1 MKEVT
6 KRDILIYFSIVH
18 RGEWSEI
25 QKAILEHKPLDYED
39 VKSTI
44 ESCKSRVL
52 TIFDPEYPEALSKIP
67 SPPLVLYYEGDL
79 SLIQDMDH
87 CISMVGSR
95 DCTEYAR
102 SKTVKIANELAKDGV
117 SVVSGLATGIDT
129 AAAEGAVKEGKA
141 VAVLGNGL
149 DYFYPSGNR
158 KLQKDVGLDYF
169 YPSGNR
175 KLQKDVG
182 RLGLLLSEYPDGTH
196 PKPFHFPMRNRII
209 AGLSAAVCIMQA
221 APNSGTYV
229 TAALAATFGR
239 DVGCLPFR
247 SDEGNIGNALIQDG
261 AMLIES
267 AEDVYRM
274 MKEEKVNQ
282 TIGKIVEKSY
292 K

>member
-25 QKAILEHKPLDYED
+25 QKAILAHKPLNYED

-44 ESCKSRVL
+44 ESCKSKVL

-102 SKTVKIANELAKDGV
+102 AKTVKIANELAKDGV

-158 KLQKDVGLDYF
+158 KLQKDVG
-169 YPSGNR
+169 
-175 KLQKDVG
+175 

-196 PKPFHFPMRNRII
+196 PRPFHFPMRNRII

>member
-25 QKAILEHKPLDYED
+25 QKAILAHKPLDYED

-44 ESCKSRVL
+44 ESCKSKVL

-102 SKTVKIANELAKDGV
+102 AKTVKIANELAKDGV

-158 KLQKDVGLDYF
+158 KLQKDVG
-169 YPSGNR
+169 
-175 KLQKDVG
+175 

-196 PKPFHFPMRNRII
+196 PRPFHFPMRNRII

-274 MKEEKVNQ
+274 MKEEKINQ

>member
-1 MKEVT
+1 M
-6 KRDILIYFSIVH
+6 
-18 RGEWSEI
+18 
-25 QKAILEHKPLDYED
+25 
-39 VKSTI
+39 
-44 ESCKSRVL
+44 L

-87 CISMVGSR
+87 CIAMVGSR

-102 SKTVKIANELAKDGV
+102 AKTVKIANELAKDGV

-149 DYFYPSGNR
+149 DYFYP
-158 KLQKDVGLDYF
+158 L
-169 YPSGNR
+169 GNR

-282 TIGKIVEKSY
+282 TIGKIVEKTY

>member
-44 ESCKSRVL
+44 ESCKSKVL

-67 SPPLVLYYEGDL
+67 SPPLVLYYQGDL

-141 VAVLGNGL
+141 VAVLGN
-149 DYFYPSGNR
+149 
-158 KLQKDVGLDYF
+158 GLDYF

>member
-25 QKAILEHKPLDYED
+25 QKAILAHKPLDYED

-44 ESCKSRVL
+44 ESCKSKVL

-102 SKTVKIANELAKDGV
+102 AKTVKIANELAKDGV

-158 KLQKDVGLDYF
+158 KLQKDVG
-169 YPSGNR
+169 
-175 KLQKDVG
+175 

-196 PKPFHFPMRNRII
+196 PRPFHFPMRNRII

>member
-44 ESCKSRVL
+44 ESCKSKVL

-149 DYFYPSGNR
+149 DYFYPA
-158 KLQKDVGLDYF
+158 
-169 YPSGNR
+169 GNR

-221 APNSGTYV
+221 APNSGTCV

>member
-1 MKEVT
+1 MEPNMKEVT

-25 QKAILEHKPLDYED
+25 QKAILAHKPLNYED

-44 ESCKSRVL
+44 ESCKSKVL

-102 SKTVKIANELAKDGV
+102 AKTVKIANELAKDGV

-158 KLQKDVGLDYF
+158 KLQKDVG
-169 YPSGNR
+169 
-175 KLQKDVG
+175 

-196 PKPFHFPMRNRII
+196 PRPFHFPMRNRII

>member
-44 ESCKSRVL
+44 ESCKSKVL

-149 DYFYPSGNR
+149 DYFYPA
-158 KLQKDVGLDYF
+158 
-169 YPSGNR
+169 GNR

-247 SDEGNIGNALIQDG
+247 SGEGNIGNALIQDG

>member
-25 QKAILEHKPLDYED
+25 QKAILAHKPLDYED

-44 ESCKSRVL
+44 ESCKSKVL

-87 CISMVGSR
+87 CIAMVGSR

-102 SKTVKIANELAKDGV
+102 AKTVKIANELAKDGV

-149 DYFYPSGNR
+149 DYFYP
-158 KLQKDVGLDYF
+158 L
-169 YPSGNR
+169 GNR

-282 TIGKIVEKSY
+282 TIGKIVEKTY

>member
-1 MKEVT
+1 MNEVT

-141 VAVLGNGL
+141 VAVA
-149 DYFYPSGNR
+149 Y
-158 KLQKDVGLDYF
+158 
-169 YPSGNR
+169 
-175 KLQKDVG
+175 
-182 RLGLLLSEYPDGTH
+182 T
-196 PKPFHFPMRNRII
+196 
-209 AGLSAAVCIMQA
+209 
-221 APNSGTYV
+221 
-229 TAALAATFGR
+229 
-239 DVGCLPFR
+239 
-247 SDEGNIGNALIQDG
+247 
-261 AMLIES
+261 LIEIMS
-267 AEDVYRM
+267 CFLILQRM
-274 MKEEKVNQ
+274 KM
-282 TIGKIVEKSY
+282 
-292 K
+292 

>member
-25 QKAILEHKPLDYED
+25 QKAILAHKPLDYED

-44 ESCKSRVL
+44 ESCKSKVL

-102 SKTVKIANELAKDGV
+102 AKTVKIANELAKDGV

-141 VAVLGNGL
+141 VAVLGN
-149 DYFYPSGNR
+149 
-158 KLQKDVGLDYF
+158 GLDYF

>member
-1 MKEVT
+1 MEPNMKEVT

-25 QKAILEHKPLDYED
+25 QKAILAHKPLDYED

-44 ESCKSRVL
+44 ESCKSKVL

-102 SKTVKIANELAKDGV
+102 AKTVKIANELAKDGV

-158 KLQKDVGLDYF
+158 KLQKDVG
-169 YPSGNR
+169 
-175 KLQKDVG
+175 
-182 RLGLLLSEYPDGTH
+182 RLGLLLSEYPDGVH
-196 PKPFHFPMRNRII
+196 PRPFHFPMRNRII

>member
-25 QKAILEHKPLDYED
+25 QKAILAHKPLDYED

-44 ESCKSRVL
+44 ESCKSKVL

-79 SLIQDMDH
+79 SLIQDMNH

-102 SKTVKIANELAKDGV
+102 AKTVKIANELAKDGV

-158 KLQKDVGLDYF
+158 KLQKDVG
-169 YPSGNR
+169 
-175 KLQKDVG
+175 

-196 PKPFHFPMRNRII
+196 PRPFHFPMRNRII

>member
-18 RGEWSEI
+18 RGEWSGI
-25 QKAILEHKPLDYED
+25 QKAIMAHKPLNYED

-44 ESCKSRVL
+44 ESCKSKVL

-102 SKTVKIANELAKDGV
+102 AKTVKIANELAKDGV

-141 VAVLGNGL
+141 VAVLGN
-149 DYFYPSGNR
+149 
-158 KLQKDVGLDYF
+158 GLDYF

-274 MKEEKVNQ
+274 IKEEKVNQ

>member
-1 MKEVT
+1 MNEVT

-25 QKAILEHKPLDYED
+25 QKAIMEHKPLNYED
-39 VKSTI
+39 VKSVV
-44 ESCKSRVL
+44 ESCKSKVL

-67 SPPLVLYYEGDL
+67 SPPLVLYFEGDL
-79 SLIQDMDH
+79 SLVQDMDH

-102 SKTVKIANELAKDGV
+102 AKTVKIANELAKDGV

-149 DYFYPSGNR
+149 DYYYPSGNR
-158 KLQKDVGLDYF
+158 RLQKDVA
-169 YPSGNR
+169 
-175 KLQKDVG
+175 
-182 RLGLLLSEYPDGTH
+182 RLGLLLSEYPDGVH

>member
-25 QKAILEHKPLDYED
+25 QKAILAHKPLDYED

-44 ESCKSRVL
+44 ESCKSKVL

-102 SKTVKIANELAKDGV
+102 AKTVKIANELAKDGV

-149 DYFYPSGNR
+149 DYFYPSGNH
-158 KLQKDVGLDYF
+158 
-169 YPSGNR
+169 

-196 PKPFHFPMRNRII
+196 PRPFHFPMRNRII

-274 MKEEKVNQ
+274 MREEKVNQ

>member
-1 MKEVT
+1 MRDIS
-6 KRDILIYFSIVH
+6 KRDILIYFSIVCK
-18 RGEWSEI
+18 GEWPEI
-25 QKAILEHKPLDYED
+25 NRAITTHPTLSFEEVLAT
-39 VKSTI
+39 V
-44 ESCKSRVL
+44 ESCKSKVL
-52 TIFDPEYPEALSKIP
+52 TIFDPEYPKALANIP

-79 SLIQDMDH
+79 SLIQDMER

-95 DCTEYAR
+95 DCSEYAR
-102 SKTVKIANELAKDGV
+102 NKTVKIAKELAEDGV

-149 DYFYPSGNR
+149 DYYYPSANR
-158 KLQKDVGLDYF
+158 KLQDDVA
-169 YPSGNR
+169 R
-175 KLQKDVG
+175 
-182 RLGLLLSEYPDGTH
+182 RGLLLSEYPDGTP

-221 APNSGTYV
+221 APHSGTFV
-229 TAALAATFGR
+229 TAALAARFGR

-274 MKEEKVNQ
+274 IKEEKVHQ

>member
-44 ESCKSRVL
+44 ESCKSKVL

-141 VAVLGNGL
+141 VAVLGN
-149 DYFYPSGNR
+149 
-158 KLQKDVGLDYF
+158 GLDYF

>member
-25 QKAILEHKPLDYED
+25 QKAILAHKPLDYED

-44 ESCKSRVL
+44 ESCKSKVL

-102 SKTVKIANELAKDGV
+102 AKTVKIANELAKDGV

-158 KLQKDVGLDYF
+158 KLQKDVG
-169 YPSGNR
+169 
-175 KLQKDVG
+175 

-196 PKPFHFPMRNRII
+196 PRPFHFPMRNRII

-247 SDEGNIGNALIQDG
+247 FYEGNIGNALIQDG

>member
-25 QKAILEHKPLDYED
+25 QKAILAHKPLDYED

-44 ESCKSRVL
+44 ESCKSKVL

-87 CISMVGSR
+87 CIAMVGSR

-102 SKTVKIANELAKDGV
+102 AKTVKIANELAKDGV

-149 DYFYPSGNR
+149 DYFYP
-158 KLQKDVGLDYF
+158 L
-169 YPSGNR
+169 GNR

-274 MKEEKVNQ
+274 MKKEKVNQ
-282 TIGKIVEKSY
+282 TIGKIVEKTY